1 MNIVNERFQQVI
13 RIGAVILSLLL
24 QFLFMT
30 AGLPQQAQ
38 AAPGDLD
45 PSFGIGGK
53 VTTDFSPGIGWAYSV
68 AIQADG
74 KIVAAGYVVGTVSQ
88 FALVRYKS
96 DGSLDPSF
104 GTGGKVTTD
113 FAPFNSQASSVAIQA
128 DGKIVAAG
136 SAGSDFAL
144 ARYTSDGS
152 LDTSFG
158 TGGKVTTDFGPFG
171 SGASSVAIQ
180 ADGKIVAAGSAGSDF
195 FATGKL
201 GSDFALA
208 RYNSDG
214 SLDTTFG
221 TGGKVTTHSQGC
233 SNPPPYFLA
242 PCYSVAYSLAI
253 LADGNIL
260 LVGRTTDG
268 NTAFEMGVSW
278 GFGLYSPAGNTYF
291 VGGSDFAIDNAF
303 RYEPREYPTAFSV
316 AIQAD
321 GKIVVAGRAPTYNT
335 VDFALMRMNYEGSYF
350 SYDTTFGTDGK
361 VTTDFGPL
369 GALGGGASSAAIQA
383 DGKIV
388 AVGSTS
394 VSEPASDFA
403 LARYNSD
410 GSLDTTFGTGGKVTT
425 DFGPGDEAHSV
436 AIQADGKIVAAGFTF
451 NMNTGLFEFA
461 LARYLNFKEVC
472 SYLGNNPN
480 PWIPDIDIF
489 KFIGIKDETVT
500 IRIEASPPEAGTGKR
515 VTLILTDKIKGTVL
529 LKLDRSELPNEITA
543 KLPGT
548 GEYLIAVAEQVL
560 TTKDKRYK
568 GNYCL
573 TLKAQPE
580 TSQTLAPALWVE

>member
-1 MNIVNERFQQVI
+1 MNIVNGRFKQVI
-13 RIGAVILSLLL
+13 RIGSVILSLLL

-45 PSFGIGGK
+45 TSFGTGGK
-53 VTTDFSPGIGWAYSV
+53 VTTGFSLGNGMAYSV

-74 KIVAAGYVVGTVSQ
+74 KIVAAG
-88 FALVRYKS
+88 
-96 DGSLDPSF
+96 
-104 GTGGKVTTD
+104 
-113 FAPFNSQASSVAIQA
+113 I
-128 DGKIVAAG
+128 
-136 SAGSDFAL
+136 AGSDFAL
-144 ARYTSDGS
+144 ARYNSDGS

-158 TGGKVTTDFGPFG
+158 TGGKVTTDFGPLG

-201 GSDFALA
+201 GSDFALV
-208 RYNSDG
+208 RYNTDG
-214 SLDTTFG
+214 SLDTSFG
-221 TGGKVTTHSQGC
+221 TGGKVATHSEGC
-233 SNPPPYFLA
+233 SNAPPYFLA
-242 PCYSVAYSLAI
+242 PCYSVAYSVAI

-268 NTAFEMGVSW
+268 NTPFEMGVSW

-291 VGGSDFAIDNAF
+291 VGGSDFAISPAA
-303 RYEPREYPTAFSV
+303 RYMPSEYPTAYSIATQADGKIVVAGHAVGSMNDFALIRMNYKGSYFSDDTTFGTGGKVTTDFASSDEQAYSV

-321 GKIVVAGRAPTYNT
+321 GKIVAAGSAS
-335 VDFALMRMNYEGSYF
+335 VS
-350 SYDTTFGTDGK
+350 
-361 VTTDFGPL
+361 
-369 GALGGGASSAAIQA
+369 GAL
-383 DGKIV
+383 
-388 AVGSTS
+388 
-394 VSEPASDFA
+394 SDFA

-425 DFGPGDEAHSV
+425 DFGFGDEAHSV

-461 LARYLNFKEVC
+461 LARYLNFKEIC
-472 SYLGNNPN
+472 SYLGDNPK
-480 PWIPDIDIF
+480 PWIPDLDVF
-489 KFIGIKDETVT
+489 KFSGTKDETVT
-500 IRIEASPPEAGTGKR
+500 IRIEANPPEAGTGKR

-543 KLPGT
+543 KLPAT
-548 GEYLIAVAEQVL
+548 GEYLITVAEQVL
-560 TTKDKRYK
+560 TAKDKRYK
-568 GNYCL
+568 GDYCL
-573 TLKAQPE
+573 TLMAASPE
-580 TSQTLAPALWVE
+580 TYQTLAPFLGVE